1 MSAAPGRPRRLWKS
15 TAAVALGLTLAVGAT
30 LVAERERIALGA
42 EAYIYGFPLVIMDL
56 TRTSLAQAGAP
67 ADPLQRVRALPE
79 ARFRGVVRPNV
90 DTLYSSA
97 FIDMDRGPW
106 LFEMPAQAQRYTV
119 MPFMDA
125 WTNVFASPGTRTLG
139 DAGGRFLLA
148 GPHWRGT
155 VPDGLQLLRA
165 PTRMVWLIGRT
176 ETRGTG
182 DYPVVHRLQDALV
195 LRPLN
200 FDAGR
205 ADHTGTAAAPLTTPR
220 PAIAPIDAM
229 RQMPVQDF
237 FDRLAMLM
245 VDNPPGPTDAP
256 MVARLARLGIAA
268 GQPPRWGPLERGAV
282 ALGRAIAER
291 KVQHALDRRATR
303 NGWITPP
310 AILGKYGAAYDIRA
324 VVAMIGLGANL
335 PVDAMYPSTRVDGQ
349 GQALNGSHRYRLH
362 FDSAQLPPVDAFWS
376 LTAYGDDDFFID
388 NTLNR
393 YARSSHDP
401 LLRNADGSLDLF
413 VQADPPPPEQQAN
426 WLPVKASAPFQ
437 LTLRLYRPRAAAL
450 DGRWGPPPLKRL
462 D

>member
-1 MSAAPGRPRRLWKS
+1 MPAW
-15 TAAVALGLTLAVGAT
+15 T
-30 LVAERERIALGA
+30 
-42 EAYIYGFPLVIMDL
+42 
-56 TRTSLAQAGAP
+56 QAGTP
-67 ADPLQRVRALPE
+67 ADPLQRVRAFPE

-97 FIDMDRGPW
+97 FIDMNRGPW
-106 LFEMPAQAQRYTV
+106 LFEMPAQSPRYTV

-125 WTNVFASPGTRTLG
+125 WTNVFASPGTRTMG
-139 DAGGRFLLA
+139 ERGGRFLLA

-165 PTRMVWLIGRT
+165 PTRLVWLIGRT
-176 ETRGTG
+176 ETRGTS

-200 FDAGR
+200 LDAGH
-205 ADHTGTAAAPLTTPR
+205 AASPDTAALHPPTPR
-220 PAIAPIDAM
+220 PAIAPIDAV

-237 FDRLAMLM
+237 FERLALLM
-245 VDNPPGPTDAP
+245 VDNPPGPADAP
-256 MVARLARLGIAA
+256 MLAKLARLGIAA
-268 GQPPRWGPLERGAV
+268 DQPPQWGLLERGAV

-291 KVQHALDRRATR
+291 KVQQALDRRATR

-310 AILGKYGAAYDIRA
+310 AILGNYGAVYDIRA

-335 PVDAMYPSTRVDGQ
+335 PADAMYPSTRVDGQ
-349 GQALNGSHRYRLH
+349 GQALHGSHRYRLH
-362 FDSAQLPPVDAFWS
+362 FDSTQLPPVDAFWS
-376 LTAYGDDDFFID
+376 LTAYGNDDFFID
-388 NTLNR
+388 NPLNR
-393 YARSSHDP
+393 FARSSHDP
-401 LLRNADGSLDLF
+401 LLRNADGSLDLY

-426 WLPVKASAPFQ
+426 WLPVQASAPFQ

-450 DGRWGPPPLKRL
+450 DGRWDPPPLKRL

>member
-1 MSAAPGRPRRLWKS
+1 M
-15 TAAVALGLTLAVGAT
+15 
-30 LVAERERIALGA
+30 
-42 EAYIYGFPLVIMDL
+42 
-56 TRTSLAQAGAP
+56 
-67 ADPLQRVRALPE
+67 
-79 ARFRGVVRPNV
+79 
-90 DTLYSSA
+90 
-97 FIDMDRGPW
+97 
-106 LFEMPAQAQRYTV
+106 
-119 MPFMDA
+119 
-125 WTNVFASPGTRTLG
+125 
-139 DAGGRFLLA
+139 
-148 GPHWRGT
+148 
-155 VPDGLQLLRA
+155 
-165 PTRMVWLIGRT
+165 
-176 ETRGTG
+176 
-182 DYPVVHRLQDALV
+182 
-195 LRPLN
+195 
-200 FDAGR
+200 
-205 ADHTGTAAAPLTTPR
+205 
-220 PAIAPIDAM
+220 
-229 RQMPVQDF
+229 
-237 FDRLAMLM
+237 
-245 VDNPPGPTDAP
+245 
-256 MVARLARLGIAA
+256 
-268 GQPPRWGPLERGAV
+268 
-282 ALGRAIAER
+282 
-291 KVQHALDRRATR
+291 QHALDRRATR